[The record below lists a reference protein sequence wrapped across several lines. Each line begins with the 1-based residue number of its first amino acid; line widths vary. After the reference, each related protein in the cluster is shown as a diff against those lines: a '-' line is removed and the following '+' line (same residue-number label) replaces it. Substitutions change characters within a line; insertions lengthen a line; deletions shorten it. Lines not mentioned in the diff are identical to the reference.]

1 MEPHSQPGEAFQT
14 GDWKISQSD
23 RSQSR
28 HFQLGACLFLVFL
41 SSYGSAAGQ
50 GTGTVASP
58 VIKPGSSIS
67 LAAAAAFEDDAEGFA
82 HRMDYR
88 RSVSDRWRVGAIL
101 FFNDRGGDYRYRR
114 LAAEAMYQFAS
125 SETGWNSA
133 IQIRA
138 RVADGNDGPGR
149 VRVAWLNR
157 WRTVNGPELRL
168 IGLASQEVG
177 DGRSDGLALETRGEA
192 TWRFGS
198 DVRAGAQV
206 FNRYNTTEAFGSF
219 ATQRHSI
226 GGVVKGSISEKLS
239 YRVNVLGGLS
249 KAAPD
254 VEVRL
259 RLRFTL

>member
-1 MEPHSQPGEAFQT
+1 MFQT
-14 GDWKISQSD
+14 GDWKISPSD

-41 SSYGSAAGQ
+41 SPYGSAVGQ

-58 VIKPGSSIS
+58 VIKPGSSVS
-67 LAAAAAFEDDAEGFA
+67 LAAAVAFEDDAEGFA

-88 RSVSDRWRVGAIL
+88 RSVSDHWRVGAIL
-101 FFNDRGGDYRYRR
+101 FFNDRGGEYRYRR
-114 LAAEAMYQFAS
+114 FAAEAMYQFAS

-133 IQIRA
+133 VQVRA

-149 VRVAWLNR
+149 VRFAWLNR
-157 WRTVNGPELRL
+157 WRLENGPELRL
-168 IGLASQEVG
+168 IGLASQEIG
-177 DGRSDGLALETRGEA
+177 DGRSDGIALETRGEA
-192 TWRFGS
+192 TWQFGS

-226 GGVVKGSISEKLS
+226 GGVVKGALSETLS
-239 YRVNVLGGLS
+239 YRVNVLGGVS
-249 KAAPD
+249 KATPD
-254 VEVRL
+254 FEVRARF
-259 RLRFTL
+259 RLKLTSH